1 MNEEGMI
8 AIYPNTLGFGYVVLN
23 DKGEILD
30 YAMVSVRPVRND
42 KCLDRIHEMILY
54 YQPKILILEDYKKSN
69 KSERVRK
76 LLKNINDYGQ
86 DSISIFKYS
95 REQIRDT
102 FEIFGAKNKFEISRK
117 ISEAYPQLKSKLP
130 EKRRSWEPENY
141 YQGIFD
147 SMALVL
153 THRYLID

>member
-1 MNEEGMI
+1 MNDERMI

-30 YAMVSVRPVRND
+30 YGLVAIRPVRNN

-54 YQPKILILEDYKKSN
+54 YQPQILILEDYENSN
-69 KSERVRK
+69 KSERVRI
-76 LLKNINDYGQ
+76 LLKDICEYGE
-86 DSISIFKYS
+86 DSIKIFKYS
-95 REQIRDT
+95 REQIRNT
-102 FEIFGAKNKFEISRK
+102 FDVFGARNKYEISKK

-130 EKRRSWEPENY
+130 EKRKAWEPENY

-147 SMALVL
+147 AMSLVL
-153 THRYLID
+153 THQYLSD